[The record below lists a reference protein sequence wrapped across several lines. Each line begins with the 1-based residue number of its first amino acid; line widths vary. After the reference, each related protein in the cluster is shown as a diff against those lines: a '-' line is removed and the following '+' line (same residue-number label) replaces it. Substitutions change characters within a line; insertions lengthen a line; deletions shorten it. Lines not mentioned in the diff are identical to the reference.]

1 MKKLITALFA
11 AMLVVSCMS
20 MAVSAEEFETEFV
33 TSLDGYGTAEDTGA
47 KNTLEIVYDNVDG
60 VTRPVIKW
68 SKGANDKLKD
78 FGTSPNFN
86 ISGGNGTY
94 RITVKYKSDDVGEG
108 RIGVRNDGTNSYPSG
123 TTTKNELKASADS
136 YVTYSKDVVMTR
148 TTDEY
153 VRMRFAGGTECYI
166 AEFKLRR
173 VNDDGSLGENLLPEF
188 YSEQIKGTI
197 EGWATTGTAAAELA
211 YDTVN
216 GVKRPVLKLSYTNA
230 QGILQWKFADAF
242 EQGDYQISVT
252 YYSPKNPGSGLVG
265 LRIDSTS
272 TTFPGNTT
280 DKFLVK
286 NTGHET
292 KTKTIT
298 SKGATAGQQY
308 LKMMCQYGDT
318 TGELYIADV
327 KVQKVNADGS
337 FGENLITNSDFMVR
351 KLPAAEEL
359 EVGGLMFDVV
369 DNFGGSM
376 TSGSGIEVIPPYSE
390 EYSLESSVEVSN
402 NSGEAI
408 MPVLIAAIYNNGAL
422 YDVQYASVEIA
433 DGSSSDIEVS
443 VSVPNGGDS
452 DNFTAKTFVWKSMD
466 SMVPISGTVGIGS
479 AE

>member
-11 AMLVVSCMS
+11 AMLIISCMS
-20 MAVSAEEFETEFV
+20 MAVSAEEFETEFI
-33 TSLDGYGTAEDTGA
+33 TSLDGYGTAEDTSA
-47 KNTLEIVYDNVDG
+47 KNTLEIVYDKVDG
-60 VTRPVIKW
+60 VTQPVIKW

-78 FGTSPNFN
+78 FGTSPNFD

-108 RIGVRNDGTNSYPSG
+108 RIGVRNDGTNSYPAG
-123 TTTKNELKASADS
+123 TTTLYELKASADS
-136 YVTYSKDVVMTR
+136 YVTYSKDVAMTR

-166 AEFKLRR
+166 AEFKLQR
-173 VNDDGSLGENLLPEF
+173 VNDDGTLGENLLPAF
-188 YSEQIKGTI
+188 YEERIKGTT
-197 EGWATTGTAAAELA
+197 EGWETTGDAAAELA

-216 GVKRPVLKLSYTNA
+216 GVKRPVLKLSYTSA

-286 NTGHET
+286 NTGYET

-308 LKMMCQYGDT
+308 LKMLCEYGDS

-327 KVQKVNADGS
+327 KVQKVGEDGS
-337 FGENLITNSDFMVR
+337 LGENLITNSDFMVR
-351 KLPAAEEL
+351 KLPEPEEF
-359 EVGGLMFDVV
+359 EVSGLMFDVV
-369 DNFGGSM
+369 DAFGGTL
-376 TSGSGIEVIPPYSE
+376 TSGSGIEVMPPYST
-390 EYSLESSVEVSN
+390 EYFLESSAEVSN
-402 NSGEAI
+402 NSGEAV
-408 MPVLIAAIYNNGAL
+408 MPVLIAVIYNNGEL

-433 DGSSSDIEVS
+433 DGSSADIKVS
-443 VSVPNGGDS
+443 VEIPDGGDS
-452 DNFTAKTFVWKSMD
+452 DNFTAKTFIWKSIDDME
-466 SMVPISGTVGIGS
+466 PISGTVGI
-479 AE
+479 E